1 MKPSFYIF
9 ILLSVLLV
17 ADCVLFYKFQMS
29 LAGYHSDIILFWSWL
44 LTSLFVIVVYWKKLI
59 AKVFL
64 GLMVL
69 SLAGCVLMMGL
80 PLYSLMLSMTSAG
93 LHLKKNLNE
102 KYRAQIV
109 GYGVMIHPWIE
120 VIEKQGLLEQVIY
133 KTTEMDIERLKMEPI
148 NVKFEAQLQPE
159 LRISQAKNII
169 LSKETDSTIAI
180 TLFYGGPN
188 KTLTFD
194 KTNKRLLEI
203 ESK

>member
-1 MKPSFYIF
+1 MKISLYLF
-9 ILLSVLLV
+9 ILLSVLLG
-17 ADCVLFYKFQMS
+17 ADCVLLYKFQMS

-44 LTSLFVIVVYWKKLI
+44 LMSLFVIVVYWKMLI

-69 SLAGCVLMMGL
+69 AVVGSVLMMGL

-93 LHLKKNLNE
+93 LHLKKDLNE

-109 GYGVMIHPWIE
+109 GYGVMVHPWIE
-120 VIEKQGLLEQVIY
+120 IIEKQGLLEQVIY

-148 NVKFEAQLQPE
+148 NVKFDAQLHPE

-194 KTNKRLLEI
+194 KTNKRLI
-203 ESK
+203 SKEDK